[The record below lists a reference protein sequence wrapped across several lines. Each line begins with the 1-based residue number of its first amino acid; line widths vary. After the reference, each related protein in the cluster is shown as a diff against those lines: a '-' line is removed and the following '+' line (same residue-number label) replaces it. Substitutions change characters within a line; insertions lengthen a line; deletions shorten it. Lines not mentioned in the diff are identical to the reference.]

1 MSDFYNR
8 ASSAISSFGNVG
20 ASSAPSSSSAAASI
34 SRNGAKWAVNW
45 NLQKM
50 ALVLMFVALIIAL
63 ISMAF
68 LLWKANASMQWPPTY
83 GDCPDHWVMNEAGV
97 CVDAHELTQKKGANG
112 YRTMDFSGDTYK
124 GNKGLCAKQSWAK
137 GQNYI
142 GMQNGSGIAWD
153 GIDINTNPNLCR
165 R

>member
-8 ASSAISSFGNVG
+8 ASSAISSLGSVG
-20 ASSAPSSSSAAASI
+20 SSSAPSSSSAAASI
-34 SRNGAKWAVNW
+34 SKWAINW

-50 ALVLMFVALIIAL
+50 SLVLMFVALIVAL

-97 CVDAHELTQKKGANG
+97 CVDAHELTQLKGPNG
-112 YRTMDFSGDTYK
+112 YRTMDFYNQDTYK

-137 GQNYI
+137 QQNYI

-153 GIDINTNPNLCR
+153 GIDINSNPNLCR
-165 R
+165 K